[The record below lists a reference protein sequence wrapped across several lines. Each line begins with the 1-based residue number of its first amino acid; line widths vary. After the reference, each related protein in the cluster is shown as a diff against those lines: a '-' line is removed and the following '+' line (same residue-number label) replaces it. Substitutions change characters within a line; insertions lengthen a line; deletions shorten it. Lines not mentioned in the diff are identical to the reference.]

1 MRSHVS
7 EPDRGRRKWKDK
19 SEAQV
24 AVYGNRRRIRSP
36 RGNRLQKR
44 RAEIVERGFAHA
56 YDTGGMRRL
65 HLRGRGNIL
74 KRLLIHIAGFNLSLI
89 MRKLLGTGTPR
100 AFAALLRSL
109 RSLYEALRS
118 TLGAQ
123 GHRFWRRHRTI
134 IKITLNDIAYAC

>member
-1 MRSHVS
+1 MAIDVASEVPVATVYRNVAPRSSSGVS
-7 EPDRGRRKWKDK
+7 PTHTIP
-19 SEAQV
+19 EACGV
-24 AVYGNRRRIRSP
+24 
-36 RGNRLQKR
+36 
-44 RAEIVERGFAHA
+44 
-56 YDTGGMRRL
+56 

>member
-1 MRSHVS
+1 MAIDVASEVPVATVYRNVAPRSSSGVS
-7 EPDRGRRKWKDK
+7 PTHTIP
-19 SEAQV
+19 EA
-24 AVYGNRRRIRSP
+24 
-36 RGNRLQKR
+36 
-44 RAEIVERGFAHA
+44 
-56 YDTGGMRRL
+56 MRRL
-65 HLRGRGNIL
+65 HLPGRGNIL
-74 KRLLIHIAGFNLSLI
+74 KRLLIHVAGFNLSLI